1 MTEDPI
7 VDAAPVAAAAPPAA
21 PEAPPPVR
29 ELTVSQRSMALVK
42 SSLKEFDAVE
52 AGLAKLRKKYENVV
66 FDVSTTKGMKQATEA
81 RMAIREPR
89 YAVKAALDAAKKP
102 LNELKADVTARAEAI
117 TAEIMKLETPIHE
130 QIQAEEKR
138 KADEKEAR
146 EAANRARV
154 LDITERISAM
164 RQMVARA
171 GECRT
176 AERVSIIL
184 EGLKAV
190 SLEGMD
196 EFDGEARRVHAEGV
210 ASIESILAVKQADER
225 EREERRLAQA
235 AEEQRLAEERAELER
250 QRQEQAERERVAA
263 AALAEQQAALARER
277 EEFEA
282 LQRAAA
288 PAPAPAPAEA
298 IAPPENTRDEENGDS
313 RGSVIEPAPTAPTCH
328 ESAQGAQGAPAQDDI
343 VDAEVTAEVLAGFDV
358 AMKGPPAFVPLLAG
372 TEPTDDE
379 IMEVAIDAV
388 AGYFGIT
395 EAEAMNRLCSIETW
409 LYRGEALAA

>member
-1 MTEDPI
+1 MTEEAI
-7 VDAAPVAAAAPPAA
+7 VDAAPVAATAPPAA
-21 PEAPPPVR
+21 PEAPPPAR

-42 SSLKEFDAVE
+42 TSLKDFDAVE

-154 LDITERISAM
+154 LAITERISAL

-176 AERVSIIL
+176 AERVTVIL
-184 EGLKAV
+184 EALKAA

-196 EFDGEARRVHAEGV
+196 EFEGEALRVHAEGV
-210 ASIESILAVKQADER
+210 ASIESILAMKQADER

-235 AEEQRLAEERAELER
+235 AEEQRLANERAELER

-263 AALAEQQAALARER
+263 VALAEQQAEIDR
-277 EEFEA
+277 
-282 LQRAAA
+282 QRAELEAMRAAQA
-288 PAPAPAPAEA
+288 PAPAPE
-298 IAPPENTRDEENGDS
+298 PEPDGFVTLAVVD
-313 RGSVIEPAPTAPTCH
+313 A
-328 ESAQGAQGAPAQDDI
+328 GAPFDPAQADTDI
-343 VDAEVTAEVLAGFDV
+343 VDAEVTAEVLAGFDA

>member
-21 PEAPPPVR
+21 PEAPAPVR

-154 LDITERISAM
+154 LAITERISAM

-176 AERVSIIL
+176 AERVSVIL
-184 EGLKAV
+184 EALKAA

-225 EREERRLAQA
+225 EREERRLAQE
-235 AEEQRLAEERAELER
+235 AEDIRLANERAELER

-263 AALAEQQAALARER
+263 EALAAQQAEIDR
-277 EEFEA
+277 
-282 LQRAAA
+282 QRAELEAMRAAQA
-288 PAPAPAPAEA
+288 PAPAPAPEPDGFVTLAVVDA
-298 IAPPENTRDEENGDS
+298 GPPVD
-313 RGSVIEPAPTAPTCH
+313 TAQADT
-328 ESAQGAQGAPAQDDI
+328 DI

-358 AMKGPPAFVPLLAG
+358 AMKGPPAFAPLLAG
-372 TEPTDDE
+372 SEPTDDE